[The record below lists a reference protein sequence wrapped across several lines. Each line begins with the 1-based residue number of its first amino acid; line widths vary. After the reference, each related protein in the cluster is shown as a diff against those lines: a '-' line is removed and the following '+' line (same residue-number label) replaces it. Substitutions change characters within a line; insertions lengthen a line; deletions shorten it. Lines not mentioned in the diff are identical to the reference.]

1 MEMEDVVINLFFV
14 IQEKSRWRQA
24 VPRFLFEMYGTKQV
38 KIDFSESFE
47 KVVEKMQGV
56 TPDILILELALIK
69 PNQWVNVQ
77 KLTQHTSV
85 IGFYESSAPI
95 GPSDSGGNVLK
106 ACVSEEELYPTL
118 VQSITSIVD
127 GKAGSQSNLLGTD
140 TEITQSSKNLTK
152 REIEALKLAAQGFKN
167 KEIAEVLCLS
177 QRTVRYH
184 LERIYQ
190 KLNVHNKAE
199 AIMKAVHQGLI
210 Q

>member
-1 MEMEDVVINLFFV
+1 MEEVVINLFFV
-14 IQEKSRWRQA
+14 IQEESRWRKA
-24 VPRFLFEMYGTKQV
+24 VTRFLFEMYGTKQV
-38 KIDFSESFE
+38 NIDFSKSFE
-47 KVVEKMQGV
+47 KGVEKMQGS

-69 PNQWVNVQ
+69 PNQWVRVQ
-77 KLTQHTSV
+77 KLTQQTSV
-85 IGFYESSAPI
+85 IGFYESSAPV
-95 GPSDSGGNVLK
+95 GLSDSGSNVLEV
-106 ACVSEEELYPTL
+106 CVSEEKLYPTL
-118 VQSITSIVD
+118 VQSITAVAD
-127 GKAGSQSNLLGTD
+127 GKAGSQSNLPGTGI
-140 TEITQSSKNLTK
+140 EVTQSSKILTK
-152 REIEALKLAAQGFKN
+152 REVEVLKLAAQGFKN

>member
-1 MEMEDVVINLFFV
+1 
-14 IQEKSRWRQA
+14 
-24 VPRFLFEMYGTKQV
+24 
-38 KIDFSESFE
+38 
-47 KVVEKMQGV
+47 MQGV
-56 TPDILILELALIK
+56 TLDILILELALIK

>member
-69 PNQWVNVQ
+69 PNQWVKVQ

-95 GPSDSGGNVLK
+95 GHSDSGGNVLK

-152 REIEALKLAAQGFKN
+152 REIEGLKLAAQGFKN

>member
-1 MEMEDVVINLFFV
+1 MINLFFV
-14 IQEKSRWRQA
+14 IQEESRWRKA
-24 VPRFLFEMYGTKQV
+24 VPRFLFELYGTKQV
-38 KIDFSESFE
+38 NIDFSESFE
-47 KVVEKMQGV
+47 KGVEKMKGG

-69 PNQWVNVQ
+69 PNQWVRVQ
-77 KLTQHTSV
+77 KLTQQTSV

-95 GPSDSGGNVLK
+95 GLSDSSGNVLE

-118 VQSITSIVD
+118 VQSIASIVD
-127 GKAGSQSNLLGTD
+127 GKAGSQSKLPWTG
-140 TEITQSSKNLTK
+140 TEITQSSKILTK
-152 REIEALKLAAQGFKN
+152 REVEVMKLAAQGFKN

-199 AIMKAVHQGLI
+199 AIMKAVHQRLI